1 MRRKGLIFR
10 GYQKKTGSLV
20 EEAGAYFKSLVTLSG
35 AYSPNPK
42 RMNLLMVMVSP
53 SSFP

>member
-20 EEAGAYFKSLVTLSG
+20 EEAGAYLKVW
-35 AYSPNPK
+35 
-42 RMNLLMVMVSP
+42 
-53 SSFP
+53 